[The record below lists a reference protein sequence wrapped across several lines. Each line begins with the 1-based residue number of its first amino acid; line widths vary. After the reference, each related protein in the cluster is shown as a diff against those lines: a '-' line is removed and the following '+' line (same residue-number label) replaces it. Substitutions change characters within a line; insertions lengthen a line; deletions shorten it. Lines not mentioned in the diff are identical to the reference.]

1 MIGAGLALIAT
12 GLIGGTYLNHAPT
25 SVGIGAALAA
35 ALIGAALGAM
45 VVPR

>member
-12 GLIGGTYLNHAPT
+12 GLIGGTYLDHAPVT
-25 SVGIGAALAA
+25 VGIGASVAA